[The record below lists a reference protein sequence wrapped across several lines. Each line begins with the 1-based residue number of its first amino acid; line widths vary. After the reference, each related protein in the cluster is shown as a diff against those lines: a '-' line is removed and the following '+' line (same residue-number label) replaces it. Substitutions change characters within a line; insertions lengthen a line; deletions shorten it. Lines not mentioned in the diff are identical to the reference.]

1 MIPNA
6 RPKIKK
12 PVFLSLSLE
21 SQSHGSPKPTSRN
34 FPPMGNKRRSIA
46 MSLMSPDDDDN
57 KVCGTAA
64 TQYLSP
70 VAASTLAST
79 FDEDGCSDNDGV
91 PTPMPASPHSS
102 APPSPKGSIIG
113 SLAGGD
119 GDNAP
124 SAVAAEASSSLFT
137 AREGDHARGMSRISR
152 PEIDPYS
159 DVRERL
165 EALSLRHKMKHVYQ
179 KETQQQGDGSD
190 DDGSSTSGAVSV
202 SSHHEIT
209 IFAAI
214 TTYLGYVV
222 LIVTGH
228 IRDVCANIFRK
239 GRYFRSNR
247 MDGTSSSQ
255 HNTPGHF
262 PSDDFTKYAP
272 LLKSWENFYT
282 RRLYHRIQDCFNR
295 PIASRP
301 SAIISVLERVSFD
314 GNKTMSVL
322 GTLSNLDDEKIALS
336 YRMGKHYDET
346 SDGRVVRRCLNIG
359 SYNYLGFADDWDVTC
374 RQDVVGSLATLP
386 SSVGSSRS
394 EFGTTSL
401 HRRVENIVASFVG
414 KEDAIVLNMGFNTNA
429 TIIPTLTARGD
440 LIVSDE
446 LNHTSIVNG
455 ARASGAAIRTF
466 RHNDATNLELILR
479 EAIVYGQP
487 RTRRPWNR
495 ILVVVEGIY
504 SMEGEYCNL
513 RSVVTVCK
521 KYGAYVYLD
530 EAHSIGAMGPTGR
543 GCCEYTGVDPAD
555 VDILMG
561 TFTKSFGGM
570 GGYVAADR
578 RIIAEL
584 RQDCAGSTY
593 HNSLSPVVCQQIIS
607 SFQVRYIG
615 LYGFIAAG
623 QHAPSHVRTKTTFP
637 KVIMGKDGTQ
647 IGNQKLNALRD
658 NSNYFRMRLTDMGLH
673 VLGNYDSPIMPVML
687 YNPTK
692 IAAFS
697 RECLKRGLAVVV
709 VGFPAVPILMSR
721 ARFCI
726 SAGHTREELDKALKE
741 LDEVADLL
749 KLRYA
754 RSTFG

>member
-1 MIPNA
+1 
-6 RPKIKK
+6 
-12 PVFLSLSLE
+12 
-21 SQSHGSPKPTSRN
+21 
-34 FPPMGNKRRSIA
+34 MGNIPRRGADPPNEECHAS
-46 MSLMSPDDDDN
+46 
-57 KVCGTAA
+57 KK
-64 TQYLSP
+64 QYLSP
-70 VAASTLAST
+70 AAASTLVSSAPYDMHG
-79 FDEDGCSDNDGV
+79 FRGDNDMGRGMDSV
-91 PTPMPASPHSS
+91 PTPLAASPHSS
-102 APPSPKGSIIG
+102 APSSPKGSI
-113 SLAGGD
+113 AGD
-119 GDNAP
+119 VTP
-124 SAVAAEASSSLFT
+124 STASSSILDVSEEA
-137 AREGDHARGMSRISR
+137 ARRESTDISR
-152 PEIDPYS
+152 EDDPYA
-159 DVRERL
+159 DVRERM
-165 EALSLRHKMKHVYQ
+165 EALSLRDKTRHVYHEQ
-179 KETQQQGDGSD
+179 AQDGPSSSSDGDHNTVAP
-190 DDGSSTSGAVSV
+190 SSP
-202 SSHHEIT
+202 HPDIT

-228 IRDVCANIFRK
+228 IRDICANLFRK
-239 GRYFRSNR
+239 GRYFRSNNKI
-247 MDGTSSSQ
+247 MCGSGNNKDYDPCSSSSSP
-255 HNTPGHF
+255 PGNY
-262 PSDDFTKYAP
+262 PSDDFTIYAP

-314 GNKTMSVL
+314 GNKTMTVL
-322 GTLSNLDDEKIALS
+322 GQLSNLDDEKRAIS
-336 YRMGKHYDET
+336 YRSGEHYDET
-346 SDGRVVRRCLNIG
+346 PDGRVVRKCLNLG
-359 SYNYLGFADDWDVTC
+359 SYNYLGFADDWDITC
-374 RQDVVGSLATLP
+374 RKDVMGSLADLP
-386 SSVGSSRS
+386 SSVGSSRL
-394 EFGTTSL
+394 EFGTTVL
-401 HRRVENIVASFVG
+401 HCKVEQIVANFTG
-414 KEDAIVLNMGFNTNA
+414 KEDSLVLNMGFNTNA
-429 TIIPTLTARGD
+429 TIIPTLTSRGD

-466 RHNDATNLELILR
+466 RHNDASDLEDILR

-504 SMEGEYCNL
+504 SMEGEYCDL
-513 RSVVTVCK
+513 RNVVTVCK

-555 VDILMG
+555 VDVLMG

-578 RIIAEL
+578 RVIEEL
-584 RQDCAGSTY
+584 RKECAGSAY

-607 SFQVRYIG
+607 SFQV
-615 LYGFIAAG
+615 
-623 QHAPSHVRTKTTFP
+623 
-637 KVIMGKDGTQ
+637 IMGEDGTN
-647 IGNQKLNALRD
+647 IGKQKLDALRD
-658 NSNYFRMRLTDMGLH
+658 NSNYFRMCLTDMGLH

-726 SAGHTREELDKALKE
+726 SAGHTREELDRALKE
-741 LDEVADLL
+741 LDEIADLL

>member
-1 MIPNA
+1 
-6 RPKIKK
+6 
-12 PVFLSLSLE
+12 
-21 SQSHGSPKPTSRN
+21 
-34 FPPMGNKRRSIA
+34 MGNKRRSVA
-46 MSLMSPDDDDN
+46 MPMSPDGN
-57 KVCGTAA
+57 NELLSGSATTA
-64 TQYLSP
+64 TTTKQYLSP
-70 VAASTLAST
+70 IAASTLDAT
-79 FDEDGCSDNDGV
+79 FDDGVCCDNDGV
-91 PTPMPASPHSS
+91 PTPLPASPHSS

-113 SLAGGD
+113 IGSLAGD
-119 GDNAP
+119 GDNATTT
-124 SAVAAEASSSLFT
+124 ATTTTATAAARARARASSQPSSLD
-137 AREGDHARGMSRISR
+137 AHVDDNARGISMSIISGKR
-152 PEIDPYS
+152 GEEEDDDDPYA
-159 DVRERL
+159 DVRERM
-165 EALSLRHKMKHVYQ
+165 EALSLRDKTRHVYQ
-179 KETQQQGDGSD
+179 AETQHQQQQESGIGPEEN
-190 DDGSSTSGAVSV
+190 SSMDISSS

-239 GRYFRSNR
+239 GRYFRSNQHSMTNSR
-247 MDGTSSSQ
+247 TSSRP
-255 HNTPGHF
+255 TPPQPTTPPVVVGHY

-322 GTLSNLDDEKIALS
+322 GQLSNLDDEKSALS
-336 YRMGKHYDET
+336 YQLGKHYDET
-346 SDGRVVRRCLNIG
+346 PDGRVVRRCLNLG

-374 RQDVVGSLATLP
+374 RKNVMGSLDTLP
-386 SSVGSSRS
+386 SSVGSSRL

-401 HRRVENIVASFVG
+401 HRQVENIVASFVG
-414 KEDAIVLNMGFNTNA
+414 KEDAMVLNMGFNTNA

-513 RSVVTVCK
+513 RNVVTVCK

-578 RIIAEL
+578 RIIADL
-584 RQDCAGSTY
+584 RRECAGSAY

-607 SFQVRYIG
+607 SFQVRK
-615 LYGFIAAG
+615 LGFIVTLLLVCAL
-623 QHAPSHVRTKTTFP
+623 SHMYTNSIPFQRLSWEKT
-637 KVIMGKDGTQ
+637 
-647 IGNQKLNALRD
+647 
-658 NSNYFRMRLTDMGLH
+658 
-673 VLGNYDSPIMPVML
+673 
-687 YNPTK
+687 
-692 IAAFS
+692 
-697 RECLKRGLAVVV
+697 
-709 VGFPAVPILMSR
+709 
-721 ARFCI
+721 AR
-726 SAGHTREELDKALKE
+726 K
-741 LDEVADLL
+741 
-749 KLRYA
+749 
-754 RSTFG
+754 

>member
-1 MIPNA
+1 MVLHPRLPSSSSTECSVDHNNT
-6 RPKIKK
+6 KK
-12 PVFLSLSLE
+12 
-21 SQSHGSPKPTSRN
+21 
-34 FPPMGNKRRSIA
+34 
-46 MSLMSPDDDDN
+46 
-57 KVCGTAA
+57 
-64 TQYLSP
+64 YLSP
-70 VAASTLAST
+70 AAASTLISSSFDDDEKMIGELDSTVAS
-79 FDEDGCSDNDGV
+79 SV
-91 PTPMPASPHSS
+91 PS
-102 APPSPKGSIIG
+102 SPKGS
-113 SLAGGD
+113 D
-119 GDNAP
+119 
-124 SAVAAEASSSLFT
+124 SSSGSSLDT
-137 AREGDHARGMSRISR
+137 PPTIDRHDLAAAAGTYYDKHG
-152 PEIDPYS
+152 DPYA
-159 DVRERL
+159 DVRERM
-165 EALSLRHKMKHVYQ
+165 EALSLRDKLRFAYHNNS
-179 KETQQQGDGSD
+179 TAATTNND
-190 DDGSSTSGAVSV
+190 DNVAAMMMEPVKACDP
-202 SSHHEIT
+202 HQDIT
-209 IFAAI
+209 VFAAI
-214 TTYLGYVV
+214 TTYLGYIV

-228 IRDVCANIFRK
+228 IRDICANIFRK
-239 GRYFRSNR
+239 GRYFRSANKR
-247 MDGTSSSQ
+247 QKQQQQQQQQNAMVG
-255 HNTPGHF
+255 NY

-314 GNKTMSVL
+314 GNKTMSIL
-322 GTLSNLDDEKIALS
+322 GKLSNLSSSKRQLS
-336 YRMGKHYDET
+336 YENGAHYDET
-346 SDGRVVRRCLNIG
+346 SDGRVIRKCLNLG
-359 SYNYLGFADDWDVTC
+359 SYNYLGFADDWDITC
-374 RQDVVGSLATLP
+374 REGVTKSLINLP
-386 SSVGSSRS
+386 SSVGSSRL

-401 HRRVENIVASFVG
+401 HRSVEKIVASFVG
-414 KEDAIVLNMGFNTNA
+414 KEDAVVLNMGFNTNA
-429 TIIPTLTARGD
+429 TIIPTLMTSGGD

-466 RHNDATNLELILR
+466 RHNDSSDLELTLR

-504 SMEGEYCNL
+504 SMEGEYCDL
-513 RSVVTVCK
+513 RNIVSVSK

-543 GCCEYTGVDPAD
+543 GCCEYTGVDPSEVD
-555 VDILMG
+555 VLMG

-570 GGYVAADR
+570 GGYVAADKR
-578 RIIAEL
+578 VIDML
-584 RQDCAGSTY
+584 RKECAGSAY

-607 SFQVRYIG
+607 SFQV
-615 LYGFIAAG
+615 
-623 QHAPSHVRTKTTFP
+623 
-637 KVIMGKDGTQ
+637 IMGEDGTN
-647 IGNQKLNALRD
+647 IGKQKLNALRD

-673 VLGNYDSPIMPVML
+673 VLGHFDSPIMPVML

-726 SAGHTREELDKALKE
+726 SAGHTRQELDRALKE
-741 LDEVADLL
+741 LDEIADLL